1 MITLEH
7 YLVLSS
13 ILFTMSMLGIVM
25 NRRNLIALFACIELM
40 LLAVNTLLVAASSF
54 NHQIDGQIMVFFVL
68 TVAAAETA
76 IGLGIVVLLYRKKQ
90 SVDITRLSRLNQ

>member
-7 YLVLSS
+7 YLFLAITMFS
-13 ILFTMSMLGIVM
+13 ISLVGIFM
-25 NRRNLIALFACIELM
+25 NRRNLIALFVSIELM
-40 LLAVNTLLVAASSF
+40 LLAINTIFVACSSF
-54 NHQIDGQIMVFFVL
+54 FHNIDGQIMVFFVL

-76 IGLGIVVLLYRKKQ
+76 IGLGILVTLFRNKH